1 MRRAFAPAAAR
12 ALAMAA
18 IVAPI
23 GAAPGLADSGN
34 VVLTSNV
41 KLTNSIPTGWA
52 SARNVTAQTMPA
64 ALRGVA
70 ITGLN
75 NVEGPRLYPQTHA
88 LPGTVA
94 ARPSTLSP
102 SADMNLTT
110 PPALW
115 SIYDQPGNNKGEGQQ
130 MAIFGWGTTNNT
142 INDLRSFEREYS
154 LPSVPVTISYY
165 GTETA
170 ITDSGD

>member
-1 MRRAFAPAAAR
+1 MMPTGSVAKAEFFLNVQIKNFVSTGR
-12 ALAMAA
+12 ALYA
-18 IVAPI
+18 
-23 GAAPGLADSGN
+23 
-34 VVLTSNV
+34 
-41 KLTNSIPTGWA
+41 
-52 SARNVTAQTMPA
+52 NVTAPTVPA
-64 ALRGVA
+64 ALRVVA

-130 MAIFGWGTTNNT
+130 MAIFG
-142 INDLRSFEREYS
+142 
-154 LPSVPVTISYY
+154 
-165 GTETA
+165 
-170 ITDSGD
+170 